1 MSSVKT
7 RIKQKNDSTANWNTA
22 NAEGFKP
29 LQGEIIV
36 YNDVNR
42 IKIGDGSN
50 TVSNVPFLDANCVHL
65 TDNETINGYKKF
77 ENPITIKDS
86 ISNSDIMLSATNA
99 ANNPGVAGEITWH
112 DGESNDGVVYIPQG
126 QSETLAT
133 MYKKFTKFT
142 TFAVGD
148 NLSGKTLFFNTEAT
162 YSQYFGLGRT
172 IVTSSGGYT
181 ISIAGGPPTVR
192 LLKND
197 TVVQSFTD
205 WGFRPD
211 GTTGTIWTVSSYTL
225 PSDFGTVSTLDTESG
240 GSTYTSIWNTL
251 GLDGATAEYDLIN
264 VKDVYHRIPKIVDN
278 LTTTSAYAALS
289 ATQGY
294 TLNNNK
300 APKESPTFTGTVT
313 FGTDTPLSVNSS
325 VGTAG
330 QVLTSQGSGK
340 APIWKTI
347 SAPSNMVTTDTDQ
360 DINGSKTFTKNI
372 TFKGQSANTYLFDCY
387 ADDGQSDTI
396 VGVFLNTVDSASGN
410 SKGELKLGDGNAECA
425 ISLQNSY
432 GTSGQVLTS
441 QGEGKTPIWKTPS
454 GGSTD
459 KEFYYINGSTASIT
473 NMTKDG
479 IYVWTPGSV
488 STATFKYGPGSSSS
502 FTITPPNGCV
512 IYILVTKQKNTS
524 TTHILYWRF
533 YLGEVLYYGNAQVST
548 STGAV
553 TTSGAPH
560 KSLGKK
566 INQQDFV
573 SSDSIVTLFQANI
586 GGTISWYGDCD
597 IDGDITFT
605 LSDNQAPPTQAA
617 VTISNYSQGDPI
629 FVNITRNGVYT
640 LMEITTYEGVQRA
653 ILTSSYTYESRLK
666 ITSPT
671 TGASFTFQAFRS
683 YEKGGRVS

>member
-112 DGESNDGVVYIPQG
+112 DGEGNDGAVYIPQG
-126 QSETLAT
+126 QGGTLAT
-133 MYKKFTKFT
+133 MYKKYTKFT

-162 YSQYFGLGRT
+162 YPQYFSLSRT

-181 ISIAGGPPTVR
+181 ISIASGPPIVS
-192 LLKND
+192 LVKNN
-197 TVVQSFTD
+197 TIVQDFTN
-205 WGFRPD
+205 WGVRPD
-211 GTTGTIWTVSSYTL
+211 GTNGTVWKVSSYTL

-240 GSTYTSIWNTL
+240 GTSYTSIWNTL
-251 GLDGATAEYDLIN
+251 GLDGATAEYDLMN
-264 VKDVYHRIPKIVDN
+264 VEDVYHRIPKIVDN

-294 TLNNNK
+294 KLNTEK
-300 APKESPTFTGTVT
+300 APKASPTFTGTVT
-313 FGTDTPLSVNSS
+313 FGNDTPLSVNSS

-330 QVLTSQGSGK
+330 QVLTSQGADKSPK
-340 APIWKTI
+340 WANVP
-347 SAPSNMVTTDTDQ
+347 APSNMVTIDTTQ
-360 DINGSKTFTKNI
+360 SISGSKTFTNNI
-372 TFKGQSANTYLFDCY
+372 TSKGQSAGTYLFDCY
-387 ADDGQSDTI
+387 AADGQSDTI
-396 VGVFLNTVDSASGN
+396 VGVFLNTIDSTNGE
-410 SKGELKLGDGNAECA
+410 SKGELRLGDGKAECA
-425 ISLQNSY
+425 ISLNDSY

-441 QGEGKTPIWKTPS
+441 QGSGKTPIWQTPS
-454 GGSTD
+454 
-459 KEFYYINGSTASIT
+459 KELYYINGSTVSIT

-479 IYVWTPGSV
+479 IYVWTPGNV
-488 STATFKYGPGSSSS
+488 STATFKYAPSNNVG

-512 IYILVTKQKNTS
+512 IYIFVTKRKDTS
-524 TTHILYWRF
+524 THYILCWRF
-533 YLGEVLYYGNAQVST
+533 YLGEVLYHGEAWIST

-553 TTSGAPH
+553 NA
-560 KSLGKK
+560 SLAYKLEK
-566 INQQDFV
+566 NINQSDYI
-573 SSDSIVTLFQANI
+573 SSDSTVTLFQAKI
-586 GGTISWYGDCD
+586 GGTISWYGECD
-597 IDGDITFT
+597 IGGDIRFT
-605 LSDNQAPPTQAA
+605 LLDNQATPTQAA

-629 FVNITRNGVYT
+629 FVNITRNGGYT

-653 ILTSSYTYESRLK
+653 ILTSSYAYESLLK
-666 ITSPT
+666 ITSPA
-671 TGASFTFQAFRS
+671 TGDSFTFNAYMS
-683 YEKGGRVS
+683 YEKGGHVS

>member
-22 NAEGFKP
+22 NNEGFKP

-99 ANNPGVAGEITWH
+99 ANNLGMAGEITWH
-112 DGESNDGVVYIPQG
+112 DGEGNDGVVYIPRG

-133 MYKKFTKFT
+133 MYKKYT
-142 TFAVGD
+142 TLTAFAVGD

-197 TVVQSFTD
+197 TVVQEFTN

-211 GTTGTIWTVSSYTL
+211 GTTGTIWKVSSYTL

-240 GSTYTSIWNTL
+240 GTTYTSIWNTF
-251 GLDGATAEYDLIN
+251 GLDGATTEYDLIN
-264 VKDVYHRIPKIVDN
+264 VEDVYHRIPKIVDN

-300 APKESPTFTGTVT
+300 APKASPTFTGTVT

-340 APIWKTI
+340 SPQWANVPT
-347 SAPSNMVTTDTDQ
+347 PSNMVTTNTNQ
-360 DINGSKTFTKNI
+360 TIS
-372 TFKGQSANTYLFDCY
+372 GQKFF
-387 ADDGQSDTI
+387 SDTQ
-396 VGVFLNTVDSASGN
+396 VFRGEVHISNSGTGISFFNHQDSVAARLVIDESDYLPEDVAVVNLPVADANQTANLYLIGAD
-410 SKGELKLGDGNAECA
+410 SH
-425 ISLQNSY
+425 
-432 GTSGQVLTS
+432 GTKGQVLTS
-441 QGEGKTPIWKTPS
+441 DGGGNAATWSTLPEFAMNITFPI
-454 GGSTD
+454 
-459 KEFYYINGSTASIT
+459 
-473 NMTKDG
+473 
-479 IYVWTPGSV
+479 
-488 STATFKYGPGSSSS
+488 KYRLSSSS
-502 FTITPPNGCV
+502 NVNYNTGTYGTASTVNCLMTRDVPNHTSLNRHISYCIHLVKTIPAGRWVRFEVPSISYNNTTHWPYIKTITATPV
-512 IYILVTKQKNTS
+512 KTS
-524 TTHILYWRF
+524 TS
-533 YLGEVLYYGNAQVST
+533 ST
-548 STGAV
+548 SPA
-553 TTSGAPH
+553 
-560 KSLGKK
+560 
-566 INQQDFV
+566 
-573 SSDSIVTLFQANI
+573 IVTYMTNNELSGSYAYVGCCSQQIEGLNVRI
-586 GGTISWYGDCD
+586 DC
-597 IDGDITFT
+597 T
-605 LSDNQAPPTQAA
+605 
-617 VTISNYSQGDPI
+617 
-629 FVNITRNGVYT
+629 
-640 LMEITTYEGVQRA
+640 
-653 ILTSSYTYESRLK
+653 
-666 ITSPT
+666 
-671 TGASFTFQAFRS
+671 
-683 YEKGGRVS
+683 VS

>member
-112 DGESNDGVVYIPQG
+112 DGEGNDGAVYIPQSQG
-126 QSETLAT
+126 GTLAT
-133 MYKKFTKFT
+133 MYKKYTKFT

-148 NLSGKTLFFNTEAT
+148 NLSGKTLLFNTEAT
-162 YSQYFGLGRT
+162 YTQYFGLGRT
-172 IVTSSGGYT
+172 IATSSGGYT

-192 LLKND
+192 LLKNS
-197 TVVQSFTD
+197 TVVQEFTD

-211 GTTGTIWTVSSYTL
+211 GTTGTIWKVSSYTL

-240 GSTYTSIWNTL
+240 GSTYTSIWNTF
-251 GLDGATAEYDLIN
+251 GLDGATAEYDLMN
-264 VKDVYHRIPKIVDN
+264 VEDVYHRIPKIVDN

-294 TLNNNK
+294 RLDNNK
-300 APKESPTFTGTVT
+300 APKADPTFTGVVT
-313 FGTDTPLSVNSS
+313 LGNNAALNVRSS
-325 VGTAG
+325 VGTSG
-330 QVLTSQGSGK
+330 QVLTSRGTDSPEW
-340 APIWKTI
+340 ANVP
-347 SAPSNMVTTDTDQ
+347 APSNMVTIDTTQ
-360 DINGSKTFTKNI
+360 SISGSKTFEKNI

-387 ADDGQSDTI
+387 AADGQGDTI
-396 VGVFLNTVDSASGN
+396 VGVFLNTVDSANGE

-425 ISLQNSY
+425 IALKNSY

-441 QGEGKTPIWKTPS
+441 QGSGKTPIWQTPS
-454 GGSTD
+454 
-459 KEFYYINGSTASIT
+459 KELYYINGSTVSIT

-479 IYVWTPGSV
+479 IYVWTPGNV
-488 STATFKYGPGSSSS
+488 STATFKYAPSNNVG

-512 IYILVTKQKNTS
+512 IYIFVTKRKDTS
-524 TTHILYWRF
+524 THYALCWRF
-533 YLGEVLYYGNAQVST
+533 YLGEVLYHGEARINT

-553 TTSGAPH
+553 NA
-560 KSLGKK
+560 SLAYKLEK
-566 INQQDFV
+566 NINQSDYI
-573 SSDSIVTLFQANI
+573 SSDSTVTLFQAKI
-586 GGTISWYGDCD
+586 GGTISWYGECD
-597 IDGDITFT
+597 IGGDIRFT
-605 LSDNQAPPTQAA
+605 LLDNQATPAQAA

-629 FVNITRNGVYT
+629 FVNITRNGGYT

-653 ILTSSYTYESRLK
+653 ILTSSYAYESLLK
-666 ITSPT
+666 ITSPA
-671 TGASFTFQAFRS
+671 TGDSFTFNAYMS
-683 YEKGGRVS
+683 YEKGGHVS